1 MEVRDGQ
8 PALAFVKKGE
18 ASIENNFFGHQGL
31 IRAQCYHGHEFGCSN
46 YRLRRAASIGIR
58 RFFDPM
64 KTIHKVI
71 ALAVLA
77 CAAASCES
85 PSTVQ
90 GPQMRPA
97 TITGARR
104 IANVRTT
111 AYTHTERGGRRNAVG
126 VRLSGSNVMSAASD
140 WSRYP
145 LGTRFQIV
153 GTTDRY
159 VIDDYGGA
167 LIGTNTIDLYKS
179 SRAAMRAWG
188 VRHVDID
195 VIEWGSKEQSLKV
208 LRPRGKNRLIRRMI
222 TGLEQQKT

>member
-1 MEVRDGQ
+1 
-8 PALAFVKKGE
+8 
-18 ASIENNFFGHQGL
+18 
-31 IRAQCYHGHEFGCSN
+31 
-46 YRLRRAASIGIR
+46 
-58 RFFDPM
+58 M
-64 KTIHKVI
+64 KTLHKVI
-71 ALAVLA
+71 VLGVLA

-85 PSTVQ
+85 PTTTQ

-111 AYTHTERGGRRNAVG
+111 AYTHTERGGRHNAMG
-126 VRLSGSNVMSAASD
+126 VRLSGSKVMSAAAD

-153 GTTDRY
+153 GTPDRY

-167 LIGTNTIDLYKS
+167 LIGTNTIDLYKT
-179 SRAAMRAWG
+179 SRASMRQWG

-195 VIEWGSKEQSLKV
+195 IIEWGSKEHSLKV
-208 LRPRGKNRLIRRMI
+208 LNPRRKNRLIQRMI
-222 TGLEQQKT
+222 AWLEQKA

>member
-1 MEVRDGQ
+1 
-8 PALAFVKKGE
+8 
-18 ASIENNFFGHQGL
+18 
-31 IRAQCYHGHEFGCSN
+31 
-46 YRLRRAASIGIR
+46 
-58 RFFDPM
+58 M
-64 KTIHKVI
+64 KTLHKVI
-71 ALAVLA
+71 ALGILA

-85 PSTVQ
+85 PTTTTQ

-111 AYTHTERGGRRNAVG
+111 AYTHTETGGRRNAVG
-126 VRLSGSNVMSAASD
+126 VRLSGANVMSAAAD

-153 GTTDRY
+153 GTPDRY

-167 LIGTNTIDLYKS
+167 LIGTNTIDLYKRSRS
-179 SRAAMRAWG
+179 SMRQWG

-195 VIEWGSKEQSLKV
+195 IIEWGSKEQSLKV
-208 LRPRGKNRLIRRMI
+208 LNPRRKNRLIRRMI
-222 TGLEQQKT
+222 AGLEQKA

>member
-1 MEVRDGQ
+1 MGG
-8 PALAFVKKGE
+8 A
-18 ASIENNFFGHQGL
+18 
-31 IRAQCYHGHEFGCSN
+31 N
-46 YRLRRAASIGIR
+46 YRLRLFASIGMSG
-58 RFFDPM
+58 FPFPM
-64 KTIHKVI
+64 KTVHKVI
-71 ALAVLA
+71 ALGVLA

-85 PSTVQ
+85 PSTTNVQ
-90 GPQMRPA
+90 GAQMRPA
-97 TITGARR
+97 TITGSRR

-111 AYTHTERGGRRNAVG
+111 AYTHTERGGRHNAVG

-153 GTTDRY
+153 GTADRY

-167 LIGTNTIDLYKS
+167 LIGTNTIDLYKT
-179 SRAAMRAWG
+179 SRAAMRQWG
-188 VRHVDID
+188 VRKVDID

-222 TGLEQQKT
+222 AGLEQQKI

>member
-1 MEVRDGQ
+1 
-8 PALAFVKKGE
+8 
-18 ASIENNFFGHQGL
+18 
-31 IRAQCYHGHEFGCSN
+31 
-46 YRLRRAASIGIR
+46 
-58 RFFDPM
+58 M
-64 KTIHKVI
+64 KTLHKVI
-71 ALAVLA
+71 ALGILA

-85 PSTVQ
+85 PTTTTQ

-111 AYTHTERGGRRNAVG
+111 AYTHTETGGRRNAIG
-126 VRLSGSNVMSAASD
+126 VRLSGSTVMSAAAD

-153 GTTDRY
+153 GTPDRY

-167 LIGTNTIDLYKS
+167 LIGTNTIDLYKASRS
-179 SRAAMRAWG
+179 SMRQWG

-195 VIEWGSKEQSLKV
+195 IIEWGSKEQSLKV
-208 LRPRGKNRLIRRMI
+208 LNPRRKNRLIRRMI
-222 TGLEQQKT
+222 AGLEQKA